1 MTIEQLKDI
10 KGIDENKR
18 LIKAY
23 KRMQAL
29 INALTIRE
37 IPAEI
42 LNAINTDI
50 QKINNFSGTQV
61 ELRKCL
67 RKTYSQTLRLL
78 EKKLGWVIR
87 DHYRNLWLSIGVALG
102 VVFSASFDNNGMGLI
117 IGLAVGI
124 TVGINLDK
132 KAAQSGKQLDLSASS
147 C

>member
-10 KGIDENKR
+10 KGIDDNKR
-18 LIKAY
+18 LLKAY

-42 LNAINTDI
+42 LNAINPDI

-67 RKTYSQTLRLL
+67 RKTYSKTLRLL
-78 EKKLGWVIR
+78 EKKLGWVVK

-117 IGLAVGI
+117 IGMVVGI
-124 TVGINLDK
+124 TVGVNLDK
-132 KAAQSGKQLDLSASS
+132 KAAADGKQLDLTSS

>member
-1 MTIEQLKDI
+1 MTIEKLRNI
-10 KGIDENKR
+10 EGLDEDKR
-18 LIKAY
+18 LLKAY

-29 INALTIRE
+29 IEVLSKRE
-37 IPAEI
+37 VPVEI
-42 LNAINTDI
+42 LNMINSDI
-50 QKINNFSGTQV
+50 QKINNFSGTPI

-102 VVFSASFDNNGMGLI
+102 VAFSASFDNNGMGLI
-117 IGLAVGI
+117 VGIAVGI
-124 TVGINLDK
+124 TVGMNLDK

>member
-1 MTIEQLKDI
+1 MTIERLRDI
-10 KGIDENKR
+10 EGLEDNKR
-18 LIKAY
+18 LLKAY

-29 INALTIRE
+29 IEVLSKRE
-37 IPAEI
+37 VPTEM
-42 LNAINTDI
+42 LNMINIDI

-67 RKTYSQTLRLL
+67 RKSYSQTLRLL
-78 EKKLGWVIR
+78 EKKLGWVVK

-102 VVFSASFDNNGMGLI
+102 VAFSASFDNNGMGLI
-117 IGLAVGI
+117 IGMVVGI
-124 TVGINLDK
+124 TVGMNLDK

>member
-1 MTIEQLKDI
+1 MAIEKLRHI
-10 KGIDENKR
+10 EGIEENKR
-18 LIKAY
+18 LLKAY

-29 INALTIRE
+29 IEALTTRE

-42 LNAINTDI
+42 LEIINTDI
-50 QKINNFSGTQV
+50 KKINTFSGSQI

-67 RKTYSQTLRLL
+67 RKSYSQMLRLL

-87 DHYRNLWLSIGVALG
+87 DHYRNLWMSIGVALG
-102 VVFSASFDNNGMGLI
+102 VAFSASFDNNGIGLI

-124 TVGINLDK
+124 AVGINLDK
-132 KAAQSGKQLDLSASS
+132 KAAAEGKQLDLSASS

>member
-10 KGIDENKR
+10 KGIDDNKR
-18 LIKAY
+18 LLKAY

-37 IPAEI
+37 IQAEI

-67 RKTYSQTLRLL
+67 RKTYSKTLRLL
-78 EKKLGWVIR
+78 EKKLGWVVK

-117 IGLAVGI
+117 IGMVVGI
-124 TVGINLDK
+124 TVGVNLDK
-132 KAAQSGKQLDLSASS
+132 KAAQSGKQLDLSSS
-147 C
+147 CC